1 MENCP
6 CGSGTPYAECCE
18 PIINGEKPAET
29 ARELMQARYSA
40 YAKKQTDFLLT
51 SLHPDHREDYDPKQ
65 TRNWAEGSE
74 WQGLEII
81 ATDAGGP
88 EDTSGT
94 VEFIADYT
102 AKGRR
107 NRHHELASF
116 EKHEGTW
123 YFTDGA
129 AVPPKQVVRTGP
141 KTGRNEP
148 CPCGSGKKY
157 KKCCGK

>member
-1 MENCP
+1 MF
-6 CGSGTPYAECCE
+6 A
-18 PIINGEKPAET
+18 
-29 ARELMQARYSA
+29 
-40 YAKKQTDFLLT
+40 DV
-51 SLHPDHREDYDPKQ
+51 LHPGHREDYDPKQ

-94 VEFIADYT
+94 VEFIAEYT
-102 AKGRR
+102 TKGRR

-116 EKHEGTW
+116 EKQEDVW

-141 KTGRNEP
+141 KIGRNDP
-148 CPCGSGKKY
+148 CSCGSGKKY